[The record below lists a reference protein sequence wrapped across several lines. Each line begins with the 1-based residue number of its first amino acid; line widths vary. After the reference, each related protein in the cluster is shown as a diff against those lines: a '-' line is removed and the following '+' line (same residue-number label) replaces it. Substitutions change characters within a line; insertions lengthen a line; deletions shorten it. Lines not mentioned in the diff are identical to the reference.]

1 MWKII
6 LRSFLIGLIGL
17 SLPSATAAFAEEPM
31 GVITVDWLETPAG
44 APHRN
49 TDLIFKSLKAAFA
62 DTLKKKLNVTDP
74 AGVADLELA
83 QEGQNLRLLIV
94 PRGAVQPTADEILAV
109 AREAFLETVNN
120 FFRELHGREVNE
132 MLDREKDEV
141 DRARAR
147 LAESQAQL
155 QRRRAQL
162 RDITHRVDV
171 SPEAL
176 RAAITRLEDE
186 RDKLAL
192 DAESQAVRKKA
203 IEQTIVKI
211 TGTAEKQM
219 KTDRIVVELEKL
231 VDSRDAEMKRMQQ
244 LAVAKTVAQAEVE
257 AAEARVGE
265 ARVRLW
271 ERQEVVSRTAG
282 GDLLADLNK
291 ELAMLSINMAESEA
305 RLDRLGKAVS
315 DYAKAVDLID
325 ELESAQTSRQAA
337 ETARVDAEGRL
348 AERAR
353 GLREY
358 GPPVVNF
365 HGRK

>member
-1 MWKII
+1 
-6 LRSFLIGLIGL
+6 
-17 SLPSATAAFAEEPM
+17 
-31 GVITVDWLETPAG
+31 
-44 APHRN
+44 
-49 TDLIFKSLKAAFA
+49 
-62 DTLKKKLNVTDP
+62 
-74 AGVADLELA
+74 
-83 QEGQNLRLLIV
+83 LLIV
-94 PRGAVQPTADEILAV
+94 SKGAVQPTADEILAV
-109 AREAFLETVNN
+109 AREPFLEVVNN
-120 FFRELHGREVNE
+120 FFKELHTREVNE
-132 MLDREKDEV
+132 MLDRERDEV

-147 LAESQAQL
+147 LAETQAQL
-155 QRRRAQL
+155 QRRRAGL

-171 SPEAL
+171 SPETL
-176 RAAITRLEDE
+176 RGAITRLEDE

-203 IEQTIVKI
+203 IEQTIAKI
-211 TGTAEKQM
+211 AETAEKQM
-219 KTDRIVVELEKL
+219 KTDRIAVELEKL
-231 VDSRDAEMKRMQQ
+231 VASREAEMTRMQK
-244 LAVAKTVAQAEVE
+244 LAVAKTVSQAEVE

-315 DYAKAVDLID
+315 DYSKAVDLID
-325 ELESAQTSRQAA
+325 ELESAQASRQAA
-337 ETARVDAEGRL
+337 EAARVDAEGRL
-348 AERAR
+348 ADRAR

-358 GPPVVNF
+358 GPPVINF